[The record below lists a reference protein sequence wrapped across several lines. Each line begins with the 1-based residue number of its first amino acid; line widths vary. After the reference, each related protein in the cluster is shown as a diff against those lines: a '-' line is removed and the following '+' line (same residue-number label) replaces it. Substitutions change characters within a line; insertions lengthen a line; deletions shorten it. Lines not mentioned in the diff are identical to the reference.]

1 VTDRTEEHSTMN
13 SKHLWAAAACL
24 ALAGTAQAQSEGT
37 WLLRVGATQIRP
49 HVSSGDLSAP
59 SLAGTQADV
68 KSASQ
73 LSGGIAYMLSDHLDV
88 DLPLALPFKHDI
100 VGAGAVAG
108 AGKIGE
114 VKALPITLLVHYRF
128 LDPQSALR
136 PYVGVGLTYAKFFKA
151 RSTATLSALTGGS
164 PTDPTTMKVDSRFG
178 ATAEIG
184 ASYSLGGN
192 WFIDASVTKTL
203 LKTTTTLSTGQ
214 TMDIKLDPVSIS
226 FAIGRSF

>member
-13 SKHLWAAAACL
+13 SKQLWAAAACL
-24 ALAGTAQAQSEGT
+24 ALAGAAQAQSAGT
-37 WLLRVGATQIRP
+37 WLARIGATQIRP
-49 HVSSGDLSAP
+49 QVSSGDLSAP

-73 LSGGIAYMLSDHLDV
+73 LSGGITYMVDDHLSI

-108 AGKIGE
+108 VGKIGE
-114 VKALPITLLVHYRF
+114 VKALPITLLAQYRF

-151 RSTATLSALTGGS
+151 RSTAALSALTGGS
-164 PTDPTTMKVDSRFG
+164 PTDPTTLKVDSRFG

-184 ASYSLGGN
+184 ASYAFGGN

-214 TMDIKLDPVSIS
+214 TMDIKLDPVSFS
-226 FAIGRSF
+226 VAIGRSF